1 MSRKMI
7 FCDNFE
13 PKRQNGVGCRYPISV
28 LKARYPISPRR
39 CLGCFVIGDYINKW

>member
-13 PKRQNGVGCRYPISV
+13 PKRQNGVGGRYPISV
-28 LKARYPISPRR
+28 LKARYFISPRQR
-39 CLGCFVIGDYINKW
+39 LGRFVIGDYINKC